1 MSVRTLLVTTAIGT
15 VLGTALGL
23 AALPAFAAGDSLVI
37 GQILEPVGLDPT
49 IRSEAAIAQI
59 TLYNIYEGLTRI
71 DETGAAGAGL
81 ATSWTIAPD
90 FKTVTLKLR
99 PGVKFAD
106 GTVFDSADV
115 KFAFERNAADG
126 STNKRRGYFT
136 NMASIA
142 TPDPLT
148 VVIALKQANPQF
160 LFNMGEE
167 VSVIVA
173 AETAATNADSPV
185 GTGPYKVE
193 RWVKGD
199 SVVLGRNAGYRDPA
213 AAKLNRVT
221 FKFINDASAQVAAV
235 LAGDVEYF
243 PFFGS
248 PESLAVFERDPRFEI
263 VTGSTEGETVLAINN
278 KRGPLGDRRVR
289 QAISHALDR
298 KEIIQGA
305 QAGYGVPI
313 GSHFAPHHAAYVDLT
328 GIYPHDP
335 VKARQLLGE
344 AGYPEGLTLSLK
356 LPPPPYARK
365 SGEIIA
371 AQLAKVGI
379 MARIEQVEFAQ
390 WLEGTFT
397 QKNYD
402 LSIIAHVEPMD
413 IGVYANPGYYFQ
425 YDNSAFRTWMEKAD
439 SAVSPAER
447 NRYLQEA
454 QRLLAYDAVNGFL
467 FQLPKI
473 TVQRKGLKGTWKNAP
488 LFVNDLA
495 AMSWN

>member
-1 MSVRTLLVTTAIGT
+1 MFVRALLATTA
-15 VLGTALGL
+15 LSL
-23 AALPAFAAGDSLVI
+23 AAMPAVAAGDSLVI

-49 IRSEAAIAQI
+49 IRSEAAIAQV
-59 TLYNIYEGLTRI
+59 TLYNIYEALTRI
-71 DETGAAGAGL
+71 DETGAPGPGL
-81 ATSWTIAPD
+81 ATGWTIAPD
-90 FKTVTLKLR
+90 FKTVTLRLR
-99 PGVKFAD
+99 PGVKFSD
-106 GTVFDSADV
+106 GSAFDSGDV
-115 KFAFERNAADG
+115 KFAFERNAAEG
-126 STNKRRGYFT
+126 STNKRRAYFT
-136 NMASIA
+136 NMAAIA

-148 VVIALKQANPQF
+148 VVITLKQANPQF

-173 AETAATNADSPV
+173 PESAATNADSPV

-193 RWVKGD
+193 RWTKGD
-199 SVVLGRNAGYRDPA
+199 SIMLGRNGSYREPA

-248 PESLAVFERDPRFEI
+248 PESLPVFERDPRFE
-263 VTGSTEGETVLAINN
+263 VLVGSTEGETVLAMNN
-278 KRGPLGDRRVR
+278 KRGALGDRRVR
-289 QAISHALDR
+289 QAISYALDR

-305 QAGYGVPI
+305 NAGYGVPI

-328 GIYPHDP
+328 NRYPHDLT
-335 VKARQLLGE
+335 KAKQLLGE
-344 AGYPEGLTLSLK
+344 AGFANGMTLSLK
-356 LPPPPYARK
+356 LPPPPYARR

-371 AQLAKVGI
+371 AQLAKAGI
-379 MARIEQVEFAQ
+379 TARIEQVEFAQ

-413 IGVYANPGYYFQ
+413 IGVYANPNYYFQ
-425 YDNSAFRTWMEKAD
+425 YDSPEFRAIMEKAD
-439 SAVSPAER
+439 AATDLGER
-447 NRYLQEA
+447 NRHLQDA
-454 QRLLAYDAVNGFL
+454 QRLLAEDAVNGFL
-467 FQLPKI
+467 FQLPKLSI
-473 TVQRKGLKGTWKNAP
+473 VRKGLKGTWKNAP
-488 LFVNDLA
+488 LFVNDLR

>member
-1 MSVRTLLVTTAIGT
+1 MFVRTLLATTA
-15 VLGTALGL
+15 LGTALGL
-23 AALPAFAAGDSLVI
+23 ALPAMAAGDSLVI

-59 TLYNIYEGLTRI
+59 TLYNIFEALTRI
-71 DETGAAGAGL
+71 DETGAAGPGL
-81 ATSWTIAPD
+81 ATGWTIAPD

-99 PGVKFAD
+99 PGVKFSD
-106 GTVFDSADV
+106 GTAFDSADV
-115 KFAFERNAADG
+115 KFAFERNAAEG
-126 STNKRRGYFT
+126 STNKRRAYFT
-136 NMASIA
+136 NMATIA

-148 VVIALKQANPQF
+148 VVITLKQANPQF

-173 AETAATNADSPV
+173 PETAATNADMPV
-185 GTGPYKVE
+185 GTGPYKLD

-248 PESLAVFERDPRFEI
+248 PESLPAFARDPRLEVI
-263 VTGSTEGETVLAINN
+263 VGSTEGETVLAMNN
-278 KRGPLGDRRVR
+278 KKAPLSDKRVR
-289 QAISHALDR
+289 QAISYALDR
-298 KEIIQGA
+298 NEIIQGA
-305 QAGYGVPI
+305 QAGIAVPI

-328 GIYPHDP
+328 NRYPHDP
-335 VKARQLLGE
+335 AKAKQLLSE
-344 AGYPEGLTLSLK
+344 AGFANGMTLSLK

-365 SGEIIA
+365 SGEIVA
-371 AQLAKVGI
+371 AQLARVGI
-379 MARIEQVEFAQ
+379 RAQIEQVEFAQ

-413 IGVYANPGYYFQ
+413 IGVYANPNYYFQ
-425 YDNSAFRTWMEKAD
+425 YDNAGFRALMEKAD
-439 SAVSPAER
+439 ASVDVAER
-447 NRYLQEA
+447 NKYLQDA
-454 QRLLAYDAVNGFL
+454 QRMLAEDAVNGFL

-488 LFVNDLA
+488 LFVNDLG

>member
-1 MSVRTLLVTTAIGT
+1 MFVRMLLATTA
-15 VLGTALGL
+15 LGTALGL
-23 AALPAFAAGDSLVI
+23 AALPALAAGDSLVI

-49 IRSEAAIAQI
+49 IRSEAAIAQV
-59 TLYNIYEGLTRI
+59 TLYNIYEALTRI
-71 DETGAAGAGL
+71 DETGAAGPGL

-106 GTVFDSADV
+106 GTAFDSADV
-115 KFAFERNAADG
+115 KFAFERNAFEG
-126 STNKRRGYFT
+126 STNKRKAYFT

-148 VVIALKQANPQF
+148 VVITLKQANPQF

-173 AETAATNADSPV
+173 PETAATNADSPV

-213 AAKLNRVT
+213 VAKLNRVT
-221 FKFINDASAQVAAV
+221 FKFINDASAQVAAM

-248 PESLAVFERDPRFEI
+248 PESLPAFERDPRLE
-263 VTGSTEGETVLAINN
+263 VVVGSTEGETVLAMNN
-278 KRGPLGDRRVR
+278 KKAPLSDKRVR
-289 QAISHALDR
+289 QAISYALDR

-328 GIYPHDP
+328 NRYPHDL
-335 VKARQLLGE
+335 ARAKQLLSE
-344 AGYPEGLTLSLK
+344 AGFANGMTLSLK

-365 SGEIIA
+365 SGEIVA
-371 AQLAKVGI
+371 AQLARVGI
-379 MARIEQVEFAQ
+379 RAQIEQVEFAQ

-413 IGVYANPGYYFQ
+413 IGVYANPNYYFQ
-425 YDNSAFRTWMEKAD
+425 YDNAGFRAIMEKAD
-439 SAVSPAER
+439 ASVDVAER
-447 NRYLQEA
+447 NRYLQDA
-454 QRLLAYDAVNGFL
+454 QRLLAEDAVNGFL

-488 LFVNDLA
+488 IFVNDLA

>member
-1 MSVRTLLVTTAIGT
+1 MFVRALLAT
-15 VLGTALGL
+15 TALGL
-23 AALPAFAAGDSLVI
+23 SALPALAAGDSLVI

-49 IRSEAAIAQI
+49 IRSEAAIAQV
-59 TLYNIYEGLTRI
+59 TLYNVYEALTRI
-71 DETGAAGAGL
+71 DETGAAGPGL

-90 FKTVTLKLR
+90 FKTITLKLR
-99 PGVKFAD
+99 AGVKFAD
-106 GTVFDSADV
+106 GTALDSGDV
-115 KFAFERNAADG
+115 KFAFERNAKEG

-136 NMASIA
+136 NMESIA
-142 TPDPLT
+142 APDPLT

-173 AETAATNADSPV
+173 PETAATNADSPV
-185 GTGPYKVE
+185 GTGPYRVE
-193 RWVKGD
+193 RWTKGD
-199 SVVLGRNAGYRDPA
+199 SIVLGRNGAYREPN

-221 FKFINDASAQVAAV
+221 FKFINDASAQVAAL

-248 PESLAVFERDPRFEI
+248 PESLPVFERDPRFD
-263 VTGSTEGETVLAINN
+263 VLVGSTEGETILAMNN
-278 KRGPLGDRRVR
+278 KRPPLTDKRVR
-289 QAISHALDR
+289 QAISYALDR

-305 QAGYGVPI
+305 NAGYGVPI

-328 GIYPHDP
+328 GRYPHDLA
-335 VKARQLLGE
+335 KAKQLLSE
-344 AGYPEGLTLSLK
+344 AGFANGLTLSLK

-371 AQLAKVGI
+371 AQLAKAGI
-379 MARIEQVEFAQ
+379 RTQIEQVEFAQ

-413 IGVYANPGYYFQ
+413 IGVYANPNYYFQ
-425 YDNSAFRTWMEKAD
+425 YDNAAFRAVMEKAD
-439 SAVSPAER
+439 AATDVAER
-447 NRYLQEA
+447 NRYLQDA
-454 QRLLAYDAVNGFL
+454 QRMLAEDAVNGFL
-467 FQLPKI
+467 FQLPKLS
-473 TVQRKGLKGTWKNAP
+473 VVRKGLKGTWKNAP
-488 LFVNDLA
+488 LFVNDIG

>member
-1 MSVRTLLVTTAIGT
+1 MFVRMLLATTA
-15 VLGTALGL
+15 LGTALGL
-23 AALPAFAAGDSLVI
+23 AALPALAAGDSLVI

-49 IRSEAAIAQI
+49 IRSEAAIAQV
-59 TLYNIYEGLTRI
+59 TLYNIYEALTRI
-71 DETGAAGAGL
+71 DETGAAGPGL
-81 ATSWTIAPD
+81 ATNWTIAPD

-106 GTVFDSADV
+106 GTAFDSADV
-115 KFAFERNAADG
+115 KFAFERNAFEG
-126 STNKRRGYFT
+126 STNKRKAYFT

-148 VVIALKQANPQF
+148 VVITLKQANPQF

-173 AETAATNADSPV
+173 PETAATNADSPV

-193 RWVKGD
+193 RWVKAD
-199 SVVLGRNAGYRDPA
+199 SVVLGRNPNYREPGA
-213 AAKLNRVT
+213 VKLNRVT
-221 FKFINDASAQVAAV
+221 FKFINDGAAQVAAL

-248 PESLAVFERDPRFEI
+248 PETLGVFERDPRFE
-263 VTGSTEGETVLAINN
+263 VMAGSTEGETVLAINN
-278 KRGPLGDRRVR
+278 KRGALGDRRVR

-313 GSHFAPHHAAYVDLT
+313 GSHFAPHHKAYVDLT
-328 GIYPHDP
+328 GVYPYD
-335 VKARQLLGE
+335 VARAKQLLSE
-344 AGYPEGLTLSLK
+344 AGYPEGLSLSLT

-371 AQLAKVGI
+371 AQLARAGI
-379 MARIEQVEFAQ
+379 TARIEQVEFAQ

-402 LSIIAHVEPMD
+402 LSIIAHVEPLD
-413 IGVYANPGYYFQ
+413 IGVYANPNYYFQ
-425 YDNSAFRTWMEKAD
+425 YDNSAFRLWMEKAD
-439 SAVSPAER
+439 SAVNEADR
-447 NRYLQEA
+447 NRYLQQA

-467 FQLPKI
+467 FQLPKLS
-473 TVQRKGLKGTWKNAP
+473 VVRKGLKGTWKNAP
-488 LFVNDLA
+488 IFVNDLA

>member
-1 MSVRTLLVTTAIGT
+1 MFVRMLLATTA
-15 VLGTALGL
+15 LGTALGL
-23 AALPAFAAGDSLVI
+23 AALPAHAAGDSLVI

-49 IRSEAAIAQI
+49 IRSEAAIAQV
-59 TLYNIYEGLTRI
+59 TLYNIYEALTRI
-71 DETGAAGAGL
+71 DQTGAAGPGL

-90 FKTVTLKLR
+90 FKTMTLKLR

-106 GTVFDSADV
+106 GTAFDSADV
-115 KFAFERNAADG
+115 KFAFERNAIEG
-126 STNKRRGYFT
+126 STNKRKPYFT

-142 TPDPLT
+142 TPDPHT
-148 VVIALKQANPQF
+148 VVITLKQANPQF

-173 AETAATNADSPV
+173 PETAATNSESPV

-221 FKFINDASAQVAAV
+221 FKFINDASAQVAAM

-248 PESLAVFERDPRFEI
+248 PESLPAFERDPRLE
-263 VTGSTEGETVLAINN
+263 VVVGSTEGETVLAMNN
-278 KRGPLGDRRVR
+278 KKAPLSDKRVR
-289 QAISHALDR
+289 QAISYALDR

-305 QAGYGVPI
+305 QAGYGVQI
-313 GSHFAPHHAAYVDLT
+313 GSHFAPHHAAYIDLT
-328 GIYPHDP
+328 NRYPYDP
-335 VKARQLLGE
+335 ARAKQLLSE
-344 AGYPEGLTLSLK
+344 AGFANGMTLSLK

-365 SGEIIA
+365 SGEIVA
-371 AQLAKVGI
+371 AQLARVGI
-379 MARIEQVEFAQ
+379 RAQIEQVEFAQ

-413 IGVYANPGYYFQ
+413 IGVYANPNYYFQ
-425 YDNSAFRTWMEKAD
+425 YDNPAFRAIMEKAD
-439 SAVSPAER
+439 ASIDVGER
-447 NRYLQEA
+447 NKSLQDA
-454 QRLLAYDAVNGFL
+454 QRLLAEDAVNGFL

-488 LFVNDLA
+488 LFVNDLGA
-495 AMSWN
+495 ISWN